1 MVKILYNKGENM
13 IDKEQIVK
21 YFESIENE
29 KFIYDDKPA
38 KFSWSCNDNDNEHGV
53 MGGYNVTGKWSGMGI
68 PFSKNDSIEEI
79 KVTIEKYLIIPK
91 AKQMSL
97 F

>member
-1 MVKILYNKGENM
+1 MKKIKILNVLLP
-13 IDKEQIVK
+13 IC
-21 YFESIENE
+21 FT
-29 KFIYDDKPA
+29 FIA
-38 KFSWSCNDNDNEHGV
+38 LLSCNDNDNEHGV

-68 PFSKNDSIEEI
+68 PFSKNDNIEEI
-79 KVTIEKYLIIPK
+79 KVIIEKYLIIPK